1 MSSPRPE
8 PIKSPQIQA
17 LRFLV
22 VEDQD
27 AQRESLGRML
37 ELLGAERV
45 HLAADG
51 EAALAILRN
60 RDHPVDVII
69 NALDMP
75 GMDGLE
81 FIRHVGLEN
90 LPLSVILASGLA
102 RPLIAAVETMTA
114 AYGVKVLGGI
124 EKPVTT
130 EKLIAVFEPHAPVVE
145 RRAESRPLSLMAQIP
160 SKPTFPLQEIVKG
173 LANDEFEPFFQPKVE
188 MATGKIVGAKA
199 LARWR
204 HREMGK
210 VEADAFITPLEASG
224 QIDELTWVMLKK
236 AAACCTSWRA
246 ANLDATVSVRL
257 ALASLG
263 NPALADRVTELVCGH
278 ELEPRYMVLEITGAA
293 AAIQS
298 GSALEN
304 LARLRLRG
312 FQLSVEDCGTGE
324 SSIKQLS
331 RIAFTEIKIDRDFAR
346 NASGDEASRT
356 QFLAMLAA
364 ARTRGIDSVA
374 EGVETQADWDLVL
387 ALGCDIAQGFFVAA
401 PMEAAAYLDWAARQS
416 HWTPT
421 YAVENPQ

>member
-1 MSSPRPE
+1 MLSASVA
-8 PIKSPQIQA
+8 PIQSPQIRD

-27 AQRESLGRML
+27 AQREALGRML
-37 ELLGAERV
+37 GHLGARRV
-45 HLAADG
+45 YEAADG

-60 RDHPVDVII
+60 RDEPVDII
-69 NALDMP
+69 VNALDMP

-90 LPLSVILASGLA
+90 LPLSVIFASRLD
-102 RPLIAAVETMTA
+102 RPLIAAVESMTA
-114 AYGVKVLGGI
+114 AYGVKVLGVI
-124 EKPVTT
+124 EKPVTA
-130 EKLIAVFEPHAPVVE
+130 EKLIAAFEPQVFASE
-145 RRAESRPLSLMAQIP
+145 RRAESRPLSLVAQTP
-160 SKPTFPLQEIVKG
+160 TKPTFPLLEIVKG
-173 LANDEFEPFFQPKVE
+173 LADNEFEPFFQPKVE
-188 MATGKIVGAKA
+188 MASGKIVGAKA

-224 QIDELTWVMLKK
+224 QIDELTWIMLKK

-246 ANLDATVSVRL
+246 ADVDATVSVRL

-263 NPALADRVTELVCGH
+263 NPGLADRVTELVCGQG
-278 ELEPRYMVLEITGAA
+278 LEPRYMVLEITGAS

-312 FQLSVEDCGTGE
+312 FLLSVEDCGTGE

-331 RIAFTEIKIDRDFAR
+331 RIAFTEIKVDRDFAR
-346 NASGDEASRT
+346 NASGDDASRT

-364 ARTRGIDSVA
+364 ARERGIDSVA
-374 EGVETQADWDLVL
+374 EGVETQADWDLVS

-401 PMEAAAYLDWAARQS
+401 PMEAAAYLEWAPRNS
-416 HWTPT
+416 HWTPSCKM
-421 YAVENPQ
+421 ENSQ